1 MQGRDQRDA
10 FARPFYGAGSRRRS
24 AGGFTLV
31 ELLVVVVLLGILAGI
46 GLPRFFKPDSYNVR
60 AYHDQAMAMAEYAQK
75 LAVAQRS
82 TIYLRLAADHVALCR
97 DSACATPVPSPSG
110 QTPAGGGACTQANW
124 FCQPAPGGVALSVST
139 GSGAQPLPQV
149 IAFQASGSTALAGN
163 VTVTVQGGG
172 DSAAFTIEA
181 YTGYVHD

>member
-1 MQGRDQRDA
+1 MQGRDQRHP
-10 FARPFYGAGSRRRS
+10 FARPFYCAGGQRRPS
-24 AGGFTLV
+24 GGFTLV
-31 ELLVVVVLLGILAGI
+31 ELLVVMVLVGILASI
-46 GLPRFFKPDSYNVR
+46 GLPRFFKPESYNVR

-97 DSACATPVPSPSG
+97 DSACTTPVPSPSG
-110 QTPAGGGACTQANW
+110 QTPAGSSPCSQANW
-124 FCQPAPGGVALSVST
+124 FCQPAPGGVALSLDT
-139 GSGAQPLPQV
+139 ASGAQPLPLV
-149 IAFQASGSTALAGN
+149 VAFQASGSTSLAGN
-163 VTVTVQGGG
+163 VIVTVQGGG

>member
-1 MQGRDQRDA
+1 MQGRDPHDL
-10 FARPFYGAGSRRRS
+10 FARPFYCAGCAHRFG
-24 AGGFTLV
+24 GGFTLV
-31 ELLVVVVLLGILAGI
+31 ELLVVIVLVGILAGV
-46 GLPRFFKPDSYNVR
+46 GLPRFFKPESYNVR

-82 TIYLRLAADHVALCR
+82 PIYLRLAADHVALCR
-97 DSACATPVPSPSG
+97 DSACTAPVPSPSG
-110 QTPAGGGACTQANW
+110 QTPAGTGACNQANW
-124 FCQPAPGGVALSVST
+124 FCQPAPAGIALTAGNSQGLLT
-139 GSGAQPLPQV
+139 LPQV
-149 IAFQASGSTALAGN
+149 IAFQASGSTALASN